1 MSTANKRTAGN
12 RPASPP
18 TKPRSSDMIKGGGNQ
33 SLARG
38 LEILSQLAR
47 DEEGVGVRDLA
58 RQLNL
63 SPSITHRLVKTLA
76 EFGFLE
82 QDEATQRYRIG
93 HRAFEVGNTYLRHNS
108 LETVAPPIVRA
119 LAQEHQLNAFIG
131 VMRGRHIVYTM
142 VFASSAPVAV
152 MSSPGTRA
160 PLHTMA
166 QGKAI
171 LADQPDDAI
180 LELLGP
186 EPYPKLTETTI
197 TRGADFL
204 KDVAECRKRGYA
216 TGDGE
221 FVPGV
226 FNIAAAIRD
235 RSGAAV
241 AALSGSLPRHLH
253 RRSDTP
259 KIAKSIV
266 EAAQRISRALGAP

>member
-1 MSTANKRTAGN
+1 MSTTRKAAA
-12 RPASPP
+12 PAP
-18 TKPRSSDMIKGGGNQ
+18 TEPRAADMIKGGGNQ

-38 LEILSQLAR
+38 LEILAHLAR
-47 DEEGVGVRDLA
+47 DDAGVGVRDLA
-58 RQLNL
+58 RQLDL
-63 SPSITHRLVKTLA
+63 SPSIAHRLVKTLT

-82 QDEATQRYRIG
+82 QDGETQRYRIG

-108 LETVAPPIVRA
+108 LETVAPPIARA
-119 LAQEHQLNAFIG
+119 LAQEHHINTFIG

-142 VFASSAPVAV
+142 AFASSAPVAV
-152 MSSPGTRA
+152 ISVPGTRA

-186 EPYPKLTETTI
+186 EPFTKLTDTTI
-197 TRGADFL
+197 TNGADFL
-204 KDVAECRKRGYA
+204 KDVAECRRRGYA
-216 TGDGE
+216 TADGE
-221 FVPGV
+221 FVAGV

-241 AALSGSLPRHLH
+241 AALSGSIPRHLH
-253 RRSDTP
+253 RLADTP
-259 KIAKSIV
+259 KLAKPIV
-266 EAAQRISRALGAP
+266 DAAQQISRALGAP